1 MRLASGV
8 HMLSVDDVSAVTAWD
23 RVFVR
28 DVICTVSGL
37 WVFVCSQL
45 WTVVQASC
53 GGAPWVIFCGAF
65 CFM

>member
-1 MRLASGV
+1 VCLASGV

-28 DVICTVSGL
+28 DVTCTVSGL

-45 WTVVQASC
+45 WTLVQAS
-53 GGAPWVIFCGAF
+53 GGVHRGIFSAAHF
-65 CFM
+65 VFV